1 MRQAYMSAVLLP
13 TQYEFYIIGIS
24 RHKTIRLGVNISTYL
39 GGNGAVDQPGR
50 VGRLG
55 AGAGGNGRVAIAA
68 AAVRGYGFAGGDAG
82 LLLARHKFLEELAPT
97 KTQGLLR
104 VALVVVYSPFGL
116 QKMCV

>member
-50 VGRLG
+50 VGWLG
-55 AGAGGNGRVAIAA
+55 AGAGENGCVASAV
-68 AAVRGYGFAGGDAG
+68 AAVRGHEIAGGDSSP
-82 LLLARHKFLEELAPT
+82 LLLGRNPLEELSSAE
-97 KTQGLLR
+97 TQRLKHGELIF
-104 VALVVVYSPFGL
+104 VYGF
-116 QKMCV
+116 QKIYARA